1 MNTKKIIVG
10 NLKMNLITL
19 SERDGY
25 LKLLKS
31 EIKKMKNDGSWEL
44 ILCVPFVHLDFFSK
58 NLKGKNIYPGVQNI
72 FWDERG
78 SFTGE
83 ISPVMAKEYGAKYS
97 IVGHSERR
105 RYFNESDQEVNK
117 KIKIAIKNQIT
128 PILCVGETSDERS
141 RGMTK
146 EIVSHQLL
154 DGLEGVLP
162 LQSEKIIVVY
172 EPAWA
177 VGSDIEPTSNE
188 IMEARI
194 LVRKLL
200 TQKYGEAVAGKVKV
214 LYGGSVKA
222 KLVKKVCLDP
232 QMDGVLVGRES
243 LAPVNLI
250 EIIQSLVKC

>member
-1 MNTKKIIVG
+1 MTTKIIVG

-31 EIKKMKNDGSWEL
+31 EIKKLKNDGSWEL

-58 NLKGKNIYPGVQNI
+58 NLKGKNIYLGVQNI

-83 ISPVMAKEYGAKYS
+83 ISPVMARECGAKYS

-105 RYFNESDQEVNK
+105 RYFKENDQEVNK
-117 KIKIAIKNQIT
+117 KIKVAIQSQIT
-128 PILCVGETSDERS
+128 PIMCIGETSDERKEGLTKDVIS
-141 RGMTK
+141 R
-146 EIVSHQLL
+146 QLL
-154 DGLEGVLP
+154 DGLEGILP
-162 LQSEKIIVVY
+162 LQSEKIIIAY
-172 EPAWA
+172 EPVWS
-177 VGSDIEPTSNE
+177 VGSDIEPESNE
-188 IMEARI
+188 IMEVRI

-214 LYGGSVKA
+214 LYGGSVKS
-222 KLVKKVCLDP
+222 KLIKKVCFNP

-243 LAPVNLI
+243 LVPVNLI
-250 EIIQSLVKC
+250 EIVQSFSQC